1 MCECDAPVSV
11 GSAKGV
17 SRFTRLLV
25 PNCNATDRTIAS
37 MPSAFPVR
45 NGEDCAPPS
54 KPTASRERQ
63 LTGDNSLTRS
73 ARVFDHSRIGHHDI
87 AHAEIDLNS

>member
-25 PNCNATDRTIAS
+25 PNCNATDRTRAS
-37 MPSAFPVR
+37 MPSASPLV
-45 NGEDCAPPS
+45 NVLANS
-54 KPTASRERQ
+54 SAALVASGNEY
-63 LTGDNSLTRS
+63 TRVGAGIES
-73 ARVFDHSRIGHHDI
+73 T
-87 AHAEIDLNS
+87 